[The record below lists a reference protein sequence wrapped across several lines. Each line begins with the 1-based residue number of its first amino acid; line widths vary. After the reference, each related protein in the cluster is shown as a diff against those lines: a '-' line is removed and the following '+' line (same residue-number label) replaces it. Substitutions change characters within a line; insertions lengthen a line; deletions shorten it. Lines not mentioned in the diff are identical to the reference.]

1 VLAAG
6 RRAALDWAQ
15 LISDS
20 ERLELYQPP
29 ELDIVSY
36 FPATRP
42 RSLSAIDQASAR
54 MLAEGMA
61 DRAHPVYLSTLRV
74 AATDVARRHP
84 GIDVDRDGARILRSV
99 LMKPEAESYIRQLH
113 SRIEELAGS

>member
-1 VLAAG
+1 
-6 RRAALDWAQ
+6 

-20 ERLELYQPP
+20 ERLDLYQRP

-36 FPATRP
+36 FPATQP
-42 RSLSAIDQASAR
+42 RSLSAIDEASAR
-54 MLAEGMA
+54 MLAQGMA
-61 DRAHPVYLSTLRV
+61 DPAHPAYLSTLRV
-74 AATDVARRHP
+74 PAGEFARRHP
-84 GIDVDRDGARILRSV
+84 GVDQDRDGARILRSV